1 MYFSFEMIKCTW
13 EEEPENRPSFADI
26 VQFFHEQNVSVE
38 ETFIDETDSAI
49 GDNDSGYLE
58 IFKV

>member
-1 MYFSFEMIKCTW
+1 MIKCTW